1 MWGGLAGGVGGPEEE
16 APKSNPLWALL
27 RGGPGAGE
35 RRAARVRRGKGTAS
49 PAASPAT
56 AAATSTAAA
65 VAAGGGD
72 EGAVS
77 AASEAG
83 DHVAVGGA
91 DAARNGHDGAQQ
103 QEEEEEEQ
111 QQQQQ
116 HEEEEAFIPVGAP
129 DPPAGP
135 LPTSGGGVGGN
146 NGSGGGV
153 SAAAARRPPWA
164 RAAVYHEVAHLA
176 LHQEILDFE
185 QYISPSRKERE
196 ARSGLVGRLHE
207 VVSEM
212 FPQAELKLF
221 GSLATDLYLPTCV
234 QSPFTL
240 LVVGNGG
247 ELMRAGRLL
256 CVGPTSM
263 CV

>member
-1 MWGGLAGGVGGPEEE
+1 VHSAKMDDDETE
-16 APKSNPLWALL
+16 APIS
-27 RGGPGAGE
+27 
-35 RRAARVRRGKGTAS
+35 
-49 PAASPAT
+49 
-56 AAATSTAAA
+56 
-65 VAAGGGD
+65 D
-72 EGAVS
+72 
-77 AASEAG
+77 
-83 DHVAVGGA
+83 
-91 DAARNGHDGAQQ
+91 
-103 QEEEEEEQ
+103 EEEEQ

-146 NGSGGGV
+146 SGSGGGV